1 MASKKIE
8 KLLKQAL
15 IQDGEMHY
23 RLYEY
28 ELEELLDEL
37 KSSLAKDK
45 DDYIFSVTENSG
57 HVAMVL
63 IENSGQVHINEEAR
77 GKLKA
82 FWPATYESNMKK
94 LIPFFAKQLNTGE
107 LPINGVQTVR

>member
-1 MASKKIE
+1 
-8 KLLKQAL
+8 
-15 IQDGEMHY
+15 MHY

-77 GKLKA
+77 EKLKA

-94 LIPFFAKQLNTGE
+94 LIPLFAKQLNAGE
-107 LPINGVQTVR
+107 LPINGVKSLDKLR